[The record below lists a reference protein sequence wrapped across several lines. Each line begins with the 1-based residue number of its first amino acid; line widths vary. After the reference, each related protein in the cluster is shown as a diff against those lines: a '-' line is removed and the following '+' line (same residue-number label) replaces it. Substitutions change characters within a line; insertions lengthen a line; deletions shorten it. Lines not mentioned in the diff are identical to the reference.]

1 MAAATATEHIHDEVR
16 ELIRRRGIDPV
27 TDHRSTRK
35 LIDEVIAHYDER
47 VPMSSLPPLLDR
59 AGAVRHVF
67 DTLAGFGP
75 LQRFL
80 DDPAVEE
87 IWINQPGR
95 VFIARNGRSE
105 LTTVVLSADDVRDL
119 VERMLKPSG
128 RRLDLSSPFV
138 DALLPD
144 GSRLHAVIPD
154 ITREHLSLN
163 IRKFV
168 VAANGLEDLVALG
181 TITAHAAR
189 FLEAAVTAGLNVI
202 VAGGTQAGKTTLLNT
217 LINSIPARERVIT
230 CEEVFELRP
239 NLPDVVAMQTR
250 QPNLEGNGE
259 IRLRRLVKEA
269 LRMRPSR
276 MIVGEVRQEESLDLL
291 IALNSG
297 LPGMCSRAR
306 QLGPGGGG
314 QTLHAAAA
322 GRRERHR
329 RLRGADRC
337 LLHRPGRA
345 DRRRT
350 RRLPS
355 GPGDRRPTG
364 PGRGRGRRD
373 RGHLHLGRRQTG
385 SRTGVSAASR
395 TDSSSTAS
403 ISPSCC
409 PAESDGVR
417 SDLRQRGW
425 RRASRYGIARSVKH
439 LVSAVAPT
447 GAGADCGHGGGEL
460 LTPFVRGRQLP
471 DREFVRLGDEKTHR
485 FGNLAK
491 TVSPELMADAS

>member
-1 MAAATATEHIHDEVR
+1 MVATTATEHIHDEVR

-27 TDHRSTRK
+27 TDHRSTRM
-35 LIDEVIAHYDER
+35 LIDEVVTHYDER
-47 VPMSSLPPLLDR
+47 VPLSSLPPLLDR
-59 AGAVRHVF
+59 ASAVRHVF
-67 DTLAGFGP
+67 DSLAGFGP

-80 DDPAVEE
+80 DDVTVEE

-105 LTTVVLSADDVRDL
+105 LTTVVLSSDDVRDL

-189 FLEAAVTAGLNVI
+189 FLEASVTAGLNVI

-250 QPNLEGNGE
+250 QPNLEGHGE

-297 LPGMCSRAR
+297 LPGMCSVHANSAR
-306 QLGPGGGG
+306 EAVIKLC
-314 QTLHAAAA
+314 TLPLLA
-322 GRRERHR
+322 GENVTSQFVVPTVASCIDLVVQIGVEPDGSRRVREIVA
-329 RLRGADRC
+329 L
-337 LLHRPGRA
+337 PGRVEGGVVETEDIFTSIDGKLVRA
-345 DRRRT
+345 QGFPPHPDRFEQHGID
-350 RRLPS
+350 LP
-355 GPGDRRPTG
+355 
-364 PGRGRGRRD
+364 
-373 RGHLHLGRRQTG
+373 
-385 SRTGVSAASR
+385 A
-395 TDSSSTAS
+395 
-403 ISPSCC
+403 
-409 PAESDGVR
+409 
-417 SDLRQRGW
+417 
-425 RRASRYGIARSVKH
+425 
-439 LVSAVAPT
+439 
-447 GAGADCGHGGGEL
+447 L
-460 LTPFVRGRQLP
+460 LTSRG
-471 DREFVRLGDEKTHR
+471 GD
-485 FGNLAK
+485 
-491 TVSPELMADAS
+491 ADQHGAPH

>member
-1 MAAATATEHIHDEVR
+1 MAAPTATEHIHDEVR

-27 TDHRSTRK
+27 VDHRSTRS
-35 LIDEVIAHYDER
+35 LIDEVIAHYEER
-47 VPMSSLPPLLDR
+47 VPMSALPPLLDR
-59 AGAVRHVF
+59 PGAIRHVF
-67 DTLAGFGP
+67 DSLAGFGP

-80 DDPAVEE
+80 EDPTVEE

-105 LTTVVLSADDVRDL
+105 LTTVVLSSDDVRDL

-154 ITREHLSLN
+154 ITRDHLSLN

-168 VAANGLEDLVALG
+168 VAANGLDDLVALG

-189 FLEAAVTAGLNVI
+189 FLEGAVTAGLNII

-250 QPNLEGNGE
+250 QPNLEGHGE

-297 LPGMCSRAR
+297 LPGMCSVHANSAREAVVKLCTLPLLAGENVTDSFVVPTVAACIDLVVQVGVEPDGSRRVREIVALPGRVEGGVVETEDIFTSVAGKLVRAQGFPPHPDR
-306 QLGPGGGG
+306 FEQYGINLAELLAVHPPSGSP
-314 QTLHAAAA
+314 AA
-322 GRRERHR
+322 G
-329 RLRGADRC
+329 
-337 LLHRPGRA
+337 
-345 DRRRT
+345 
-350 RRLPS
+350 S
-355 GPGDRRPTG
+355 
-364 PGRGRGRRD
+364 
-373 RGHLHLGRRQTG
+373 Q
-385 SRTGVSAASR
+385 
-395 TDSSSTAS
+395 
-403 ISPSCC
+403 
-409 PAESDGVR
+409 
-417 SDLRQRGW
+417 
-425 RRASRYGIARSVKH
+425 
-439 LVSAVAPT
+439 
-447 GAGADCGHGGGEL
+447 
-460 LTPFVRGRQLP
+460 
-471 DREFVRLGDEKTHR
+471 
-485 FGNLAK
+485 
-491 TVSPELMADAS
+491 